1 MACIGVGVI
10 PLWYS
15 TGPIWSIGHPIW
27 MDGINLK
34 ENGMDIIKGI
44 LIGVVLA
51 FIIKFAMADSRWLD
65 RDDFAQFKST
75 DSFSQFR

>member
-15 TGPIWSIGHPIW
+15 TGLIWSIGHPIW

-51 FIIKFAMADSRWLD
+51 LVIKFAMADSRWLD